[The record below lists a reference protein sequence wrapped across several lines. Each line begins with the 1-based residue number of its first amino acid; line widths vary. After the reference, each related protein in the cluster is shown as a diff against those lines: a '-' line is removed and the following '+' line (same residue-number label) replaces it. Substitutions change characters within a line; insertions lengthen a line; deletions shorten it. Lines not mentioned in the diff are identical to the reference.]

1 MLRRI
6 DLTNFKAFE
15 RFTVHVRGDTFL
27 VGPNNAGKSTLIAA
41 VRASANMLRI
51 ASRLRATDRLEF
63 DGVLRS
69 GHSFSGKQVDLVQ
82 ENLRHEFHPV
92 ESRVRLVFDDDAELV
107 AIWPPGDDEFG
118 FFCVR
123 HRDVTLR
130 QPREVKKALPNV
142 GLVPILSPMEHEE
155 EPLSEG
161 HVRANLD
168 SRLASRHFRNQLY
181 LLSLE
186 KSEDAGYQ
194 SRLEEFRAFAEP
206 WLVELK
212 LEDLKLSLSGDH
224 PALDCY
230 YSEPDSAIH
239 KEVFWSG
246 DGMQIWLQLLLH
258 LFRLRNADVILLD
271 EPDVFLHSDL
281 QRRLVDLLES
291 IEAQVI
297 TATHSP
303 EVLAEAEPNSVIWV
317 SRNRRQ
323 GVRAPSDRLLFELS
337 DSLGTQFNL
346 RLARTLRAR
355 CVLFVEGQDVKV
367 LRHIARTVG
376 AKRVYREDG
385 LVVVPLDG
393 FDRWEHLDAF
403 QWLTDK
409 LLEKSVRSHVILD
422 RDHRDQ
428 KTVSDVER
436 RLRKAGLDPHVWQR
450 HELENYLLSPTALA
464 RLSGADQSWIEA
476 TLTDIVAGFE
486 DDVYAGISTA
496 LLRAHKQSDLDGKA
510 VIKLAKQEADAI
522 WKDATTRQDACPGK
536 QLLSRLNERLQA
548 DGHQTV
554 TPRLLASRMQ
564 VPEIPAELRKV
575 LRAVDA
581 ASKGS

>member
-1 MLRRI
+1 M
-6 DLTNFKAFE
+6 
-15 RFTVHVRGDTFL
+15 
-27 VGPNNAGKSTLIAA
+27 
-41 VRASANMLRI
+41 
-51 ASRLRATDRLEF
+51 
-63 DGVLRS
+63 
-69 GHSFSGKQVDLVQ
+69 
-82 ENLRHEFHPV
+82 
-92 ESRVRLVFDDDAELV
+92 
-107 AIWPPGDDEFG
+107 
-118 FFCVR
+118 
-123 HRDVTLR
+123 
-130 QPREVKKALPNV
+130 
-142 GLVPILSPMEHEE
+142 
-155 EPLSEG
+155 
-161 HVRANLD
+161 RANLD
-168 SRLASRHFRNQLY
+168 GRLASRHFRNQLY
-181 LLSLE
+181 LLSRE
-186 KSEDAGYQ
+186 EPEDDRFE
-194 SRLEEFRAFAEP
+194 SRLDEFRAFAAP
-206 WLVELK
+206 WLLELK

-230 YSEPDSAIH
+230 YSEPDSVIR

-258 LFRLRNADVILLD
+258 LFRLGNTDIVLLD

-281 QRRLVDLLES
+281 QRRLVDLIES

-355 CVLFVEGQDVKV
+355 CVLFVEGQDVKI
-367 LRHIARTVG
+367 LRHIARTIG
-376 AKRVYREDG
+376 ATRVYREDG

-409 LLEKSVRSHVILD
+409 LLEKSVRSYVILD

-464 RLSGADQSWIEA
+464 RLSGTDSPWIEA
-476 TLTDIVAGFE
+476 ALTEIVASFE
-486 DDVYAGISTA
+486 DDVYAGISAA

-510 VIKLAKQEADAI
+510 VTKLAKQEADTI
-522 WKDATTRQDACPGK
+522 WKDAATRQHACPGK
-536 QLLSRLNERLQA
+536 ELLSRLNERLQA
-548 DGHQTV
+548 DEHKTV
-554 TPRLLASRMQ
+554 TPRLLATRMQ
-564 VPEIPAELRKV
+564 VSEIPTELQKV

-581 ASKGS
+581 ASRGS